1 MIARGDL
8 VSVDDPVIGPVR
20 QQAPYP
26 RLLHHP
32 TPVPGGAPRLGEHNH
47 DVWCDLVGLT
57 DGELADLVERG
68 VV

>member
-1 MIARGDL
+1 
-8 VSVDDPVIGPVR
+8 
-20 QQAPYP
+20 
-26 RLLHHP
+26 
-32 TPVPGGAPRLGEHNH
+32 LGEHNH